1 MQTSLCVIVPV
12 YNEQYLV
19 EDSLTRLTVLGASPL
34 LHRIKVVVVDDGSI
48 DKTAQ
53 SIEHFQNTV
62 ASEEQG
68 KLEWRFCRHETNRG
82 KGAAIRTGLLEADTD
97 LTVTHD
103 ADLEY
108 HPGDLLKMIPLF
120 EQEGADAVFGSRFLP
135 GEFRR
140 VLLYRHSIGNRLIT
154 FLCNCV
160 SDLNLSD
167 METCYKM
174 VRTDLLKSIP
184 LSSLDFRIEAELT
197 IKLAKRGARIF
208 EMPIRYS
215 GRGYAEGKK
224 INWKDGLLAV
234 LGIFRYAIS
243 DRIHVEDEPGSQIL
257 TRLNRAPRFTKWMA
271 DTVRPYVGDQVL
283 EIGAG
288 TGNLTES
295 LIPRSTYWATDVN
308 LVYLSDQR
316 SLSQNRPYL
325 RVGYTDVTNLE
336 SFPLGQQF
344 DTVIGMNVI
353 EHVEDDAGALRNIR
367 RALRDDGRAI
377 ILVPQGPGLY
387 GSLDEALGHFR
398 RYTEEQLIAVGQ
410 QAGFRI
416 VRLLRF
422 NRAGVPAWWLNGR
435 VLRRRSFG
443 LIQIKTLNLL
453 TPLFRLL
460 EPWLPLPPLSL
471 IAVFE
476 KAAEAETGKTG
487 VPAHG

>member
-12 YNEQYLV
+12 YNEQYLI
-19 EDSLTRLTVLGASPL
+19 EDSLRRLTVLGASPL
-34 LHRIKVVVVDDGSI
+34 LHRVKVVVVDDGSV
-48 DKTAQ
+48 DRTAQ
-53 SIEHFQNTV
+53 SIEHFRTTV
-62 ASEEQG
+62 APNEQD
-68 KLEWRFCRHETNRG
+68 KFEWLFRRHETNRG
-82 KGAAIRTGLLEADTD
+82 KGAAIRTALLDADTD
-97 LTVTHD
+97 LTVMHD

-108 HPGDLLKMIPLF
+108 HPRDLLKMIPLF

-140 VLLYRHSIGNRLIT
+140 VLLYRHALGNRLIT
-154 FLCNCV
+154 SLCNCV

-184 LSSLDFRIEAELT
+184 LSSVDFRIEAELT

-208 EMPIRYS
+208 EVPIRYS
-215 GRGYAEGKK
+215 GRSYAEGKK

-234 LGIFRYAIS
+234 LGILRYAIS
-243 DRIHVEDEPGSQIL
+243 DRIHVEDESGSQIL
-257 TRLNRAPRFTKWMA
+257 ARLNRAPRFTKWMA

-288 TGNLTES
+288 TGNLTAS
-295 LIPRSTYWATDVN
+295 LIPRSAYWATDVN
-308 LVYLSDQR
+308 RLYLSDQR

-325 RVGYTDVTNLE
+325 RVAYTDVTKLE

-344 DTVIGMNVI
+344 DTVVCMNVI

-367 RALRDDGRAI
+367 GALRDTGRAI
-377 ILVPQGPGLY
+377 VLVPQGPGLY
-387 GSLDEALGHFR
+387 GSLDEALGHVR
-398 RYTEEQLIAVGQ
+398 RYTEEQLIAVGR
-410 QAGFRI
+410 QAGFRM
-416 VRLLRF
+416 VHLLPF
-422 NRAGVPAWWLNGR
+422 NRAGAVAWWLNGR
-435 VLRRRSFG
+435 VLKRRSFG
-443 LIQIKTLNLL
+443 LIQIKALNLL
-453 TPLFRLL
+453 TPLFRLA

-476 KAAEAETGKTG
+476 KIGEAEAGQTGARG
-487 VPAHG
+487 R

>member
-1 MQTSLCVIVPV
+1 MPISLCVIVPV
-12 YNEQYLV
+12 YNEQYLI
-19 EDSLTRLTVLGASPL
+19 EDSLRRLTVLGTSPL
-34 LHRIKVVVVDDGSI
+34 LHRIKVVVVDDGSF
-48 DKTAQ
+48 DGTAQ
-53 SIEHFQNTV
+53 SIEHFRNTV

-68 KLEWRFCRHETNRG
+68 KLEWLFRRHETNRG
-82 KGAAIRTGLLEADTD
+82 KGAAIRTGLVEADTD
-97 LTVTHD
+97 LTVIHD

-108 HPGDLLKMIPLF
+108 HPRDLLKMILLF
-120 EQEGADAVFGSRFLP
+120 EQEGADAVFGSRFLA

-140 VLLYRHSIGNRLIT
+140 VLMYRHSLGNRLIT
-154 FLCNCV
+154 SMCNCV

-184 LSSLDFRIEAELT
+184 LSSVDFRIEAELT

-208 EMPIRYS
+208 EVPINYS
-215 GRGYAEGKK
+215 GRSYAEGKK
-224 INWKDGLLAV
+224 IGWKDGVLAM
-234 LGIFRYAIS
+234 LGILRYAMS
-243 DRIHVEDEPGSQIL
+243 DEIHVEDESGSQIL
-257 TRLNRAPRFTKWMA
+257 ARLNRAPRFTKWMA
-271 DTVRPYVGDQVL
+271 DTVRPFVGDQVL

-288 TGNLTES
+288 IGNLTAS
-295 LIPRSTYWATDVN
+295 LIPRSAYWVTDVN
-308 LVYLSDQR
+308 LRYLSDQR

-325 RVGYTDVTNLE
+325 RVAYTDVTKLE

-344 DTVIGMNVI
+344 DTVVCMNVI
-353 EHVEDDAGALRNIR
+353 EHIEDDAGALRNIR
-367 RALRDDGRAI
+367 RALRDAGRAI

-410 QAGFRI
+410 EAGFRI
-416 VRLLRF
+416 LCLLRF

-435 VLRRRSFG
+435 VLKRRSFG
-443 LIQIKTLNLL
+443 LIQIKALNLL

-460 EPWLPLPPLSL
+460 DPWLPLPPLSL

-476 KAAEAETGKTG
+476 KIGEAEAGHAGE
-487 VPAHG
+487 PAR